1 MRSLLDSSTSRSAD
15 PWLRDTLA
23 KAPPVNALK
32 VAGSVGVPLP
42 TRLAA
47 GIMAIIFWI
56 AGEVHNVARMPAVL
70 RWEGRVVDLVF
81 RQRVNRRLKRD
92 LVLHVVIEV
101 DTVNQPVGGVF
112 ALARRVDS
120 ERALPAQRR
129 GEKTICG
136 RCDCSR
142 SEQTEVREVSPVQ
155 RNLLHR

>member
-47 GIMAIIFWI
+47 GIMAIIFWKAGAKI
-56 AGEVHNVARMPAVL
+56 VAFESRLWIGSACRGKNGVEEVPRVQIVVAEKLKQFSVIFTRAGTRGEVHNGARIPAVL

-101 DTVNQPVGGVF
+101 DTVN
-112 ALARRVDS
+112 
-120 ERALPAQRR
+120 
-129 GEKTICG
+129 
-136 RCDCSR
+136 
-142 SEQTEVREVSPVQ
+142 
-155 RNLLHR
+155 